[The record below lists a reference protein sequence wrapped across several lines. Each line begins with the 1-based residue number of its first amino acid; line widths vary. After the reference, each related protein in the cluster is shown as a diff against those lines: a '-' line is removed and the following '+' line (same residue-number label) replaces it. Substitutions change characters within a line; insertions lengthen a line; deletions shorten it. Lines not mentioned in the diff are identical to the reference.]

1 MELVDAAVVFLYL
14 IVAAE
19 MIVAAFC
26 DLDVVF
32 VVVAAADLVFDFA
45 IVIKRKLFLLLSLL
59 I

>member
-45 IVIKRKLFLLLSLL
+45 IVMK
-59 I
+59 